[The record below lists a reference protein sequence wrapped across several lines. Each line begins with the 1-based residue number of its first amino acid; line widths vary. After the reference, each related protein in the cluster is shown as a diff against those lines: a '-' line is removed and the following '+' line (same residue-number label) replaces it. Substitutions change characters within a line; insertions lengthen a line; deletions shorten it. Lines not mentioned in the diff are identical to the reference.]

1 MLTRSQMIKETYSRN
16 KSQNTQEKCISVEVA
31 SAVKIVLVHN

>member
-1 MLTRSQMIKETYSRN
+1 MIKEIYSRN
-16 KSQNTQEKCISVEVA
+16 KTQNSQEKCISVEVG